1 MWDISR
7 CQLSRAEVYVHVRC
21 LWVFNSTKGPKWHW
35 EERKKSS
42 RNYLP
47 HQLQQNLDKD
57 FHAHFAKQGKTPE
70 LLMWPKRFHET
81 HFDEKIC
88 WCEGQHF
95 PVLLCHLIPISLRFV
110 FDTVDTPH
118 PPPLFMLQ
126 GMEIWINGTRE
137 IYCKWVRPS
146 QQKNRERER
155 ACKNMLAGHR
165 WYKQNISP
173 KFRHIVL
180 CCVLYHLCWGR
191 QLDRQSW
198 VHRKG
203 RPPYLHTF
211 AYTGVTHEVFFK
223 MTKIYWHVLLI
234 VVCCQCCQSFLH
246 GGWPV
251 PSFHQRWFP
260 TIERLV
266 GASPIL
272 KLCHLNS

>member
-7 CQLSRAEVYVHVRC
+7 CRLSRAEVYVHVRC

-81 HFDEKIC
+81 YFDEKIC

-155 ACKNMLAGHR
+155 ESMQEYARRSSLIQATYIPKVQTHR
-165 WYKQNISP
+165 V
-173 KFRHIVL
+173 VL
-180 CCVLYHLCWGR
+180 CFVSLMLG
-191 QLDRQSW
+191 S
-198 VHRKG
+198 
-203 RPPYLHTF
+203 T
-211 AYTGVTHEVFFK
+211 
-223 MTKIYWHVLLI
+223 
-234 VVCCQCCQSFLH
+234 
-246 GGWPV
+246 
-251 PSFHQRWFP
+251 
-260 TIERLV
+260 V
-266 GASPIL
+266 G
-272 KLCHLNS
+272 

>member
-7 CQLSRAEVYVHVRC
+7 CRLSRAEVYVHVRC

-81 HFDEKIC
+81 YFDEKIC

-137 IYCKWVRPS
+137 IYCKWVRPA

-155 ACKNMLAGHR
+155 EHARICSQVIADTSKI
-165 WYKQNISP
+165 YPQSSDTS
-173 KFRHIVL
+173 
-180 CCVLYHLCWGR
+180 CCAVFCITYVGV
-191 QLDRQSW
+191 DSW
-198 VHRKG
+198 IDNLECIARGVPRIFIH
-203 RPPYLHTF
+203 LHTQ
-211 AYTGVTHEVFFK
+211 G
-223 MTKIYWHVLLI
+223 
-234 VVCCQCCQSFLH
+234 
-246 GGWPV
+246 
-251 PSFHQRWFP
+251 
-260 TIERLV
+260 
-266 GASPIL
+266 
-272 KLCHLNS
+272 